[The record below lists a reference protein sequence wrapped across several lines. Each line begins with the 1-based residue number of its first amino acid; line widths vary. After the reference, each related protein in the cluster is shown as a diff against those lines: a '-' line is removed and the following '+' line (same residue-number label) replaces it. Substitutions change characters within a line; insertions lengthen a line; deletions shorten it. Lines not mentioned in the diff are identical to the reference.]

1 MTTSLITGATA
12 GIGHEYAVQLA
23 ARGDDLVLVARNAER
38 LETVAAGLRAAYG
51 VAVEVLAADLVDRD
65 QLALVEARLADRERP
80 IDLLVN
86 NAGFGLKKRF
96 LDNTV
101 EEETEMLEVLVT
113 AVLRLSHAALGP
125 MAERGSGGIINVSS
139 VAAFLPRGSYSAAKA
154 WVNSFSEWAHLEYK
168 SRGVKVMA
176 LCPGFTKTE
185 FHERMQVTR
194 GDGFMWLDVDFLVR
208 RSLQDFE
215 KGRAYSIPGAQ
226 YRTITVL
233 TKAIPNRV
241 LRLTQSVGRPLSR
254 LGPQLVERA
263 GWPDQPSGCRAAGRS
278 GSSARSGSMGSGL
291 GLGVTGSVVTWLPDG
306 QGPFVGPV
314 RESSVG
320 ERPERLGPMVAPAQ
334 RRQAI
339 GMGLPGGP
347 PSIDRDV
354 LLDVV
359 EVAYLRRT
367 TDTRDRHRSCRGT
380 GLPRPSAPAGHADRR
395 P

>member
-12 GIGHEYAVQLA
+12 GIGHEYARQLA

-38 LETVAAGLRAAYG
+38 LEQVAAELRAAHR
-51 VAVEVLAADLVDRD
+51 VEVEVLVADLVDRD

-96 LDNTV
+96 LDNTL

-139 VAAFLPRGSYSAAKA
+139 VAAFLPRGTYSAAKA

-168 SRGVKVMA
+168 SRGVTVMA

-194 GDGFMWLDVDFLVR
+194 GDGFMWLEVDFLVR
-208 RSLQDFE
+208 KSLKDFD

-226 YRTITVL
+226 YKTIIAL
-233 TKAIPNRV
+233 TRAIPNRA
-241 LRLTQSVGRPLSR
+241 LRLTQSIGRR
-254 LGPQLVERA
+254 
-263 GWPDQPSGCRAAGRS
+263 
-278 GSSARSGSMGSGL
+278 
-291 GLGVTGSVVTWLPDG
+291 
-306 QGPFVGPV
+306 
-314 RESSVG
+314 
-320 ERPERLGPMVAPAQ
+320 
-334 RRQAI
+334 
-339 GMGLPGGP
+339 
-347 PSIDRDV
+347 
-354 LLDVV
+354 
-359 EVAYLRRT
+359 
-367 TDTRDRHRSCRGT
+367 
-380 GLPRPSAPAGHADRR
+380 
-395 P
+395 